1 MLYAAPFGIGDRQ
14 EYARVVG
21 FFDDTGGGSYRQPTA
36 VLDLV
41 HHLHRFAPPSVRY
54 ALYPRRFHVAS
65 LAIRQLVNSLPS

>member
-1 MLYAAPFGIGDRQ
+1 MSRESREKSMYGGI
-14 EYARVVG
+14 VVG
-21 FFDDTGGGSYRQPTA
+21 SSRQPTA